1 MIIVPLDNIKSLLKD
16 ISCNDLTPLVIKYVY
31 HLFIGTT
38 QANTKKS
45 SFGLLVGLKNKVVK
59 IYLINLMDLSILS
72 IADKPYNVLGYFGF
86 DQVIRLYITKNE
98 KGVELE
104 IVDTFLRRY
113 AFNAPSYVLEL
124 TMTNNEL
131 QKVTEALPISYQED

>member
-16 ISCNDLTPLVIKYVY
+16 ISCHDLSPLVIRYVY

-38 QANTKKS
+38 QANTKKL
-45 SFGLLVGLKNKVVK
+45 SFGLLVGLKNKEVK
-59 IYLINLMDLSILS
+59 IYLINLMDLSILF
-72 IADKPYNVLGYFGF
+72 ITDKPYNVLGYFGF

-104 IVDTFLRRY
+104 IVNPFLRRY

-124 TMTNNEL
+124 TMTDNEL
-131 QKVTEALPISYQED
+131 QKVREVLPISYQED